1 MSASLRPVTE
11 HRARCLALARPLPVE
26 QVPLGRALGLVLAQD
41 LTSPVSLPGF
51 DNSAMD
57 GFAVRYQDVH
67 NADQTPVSLPVFADV
82 PAGGHLAGPVPAGQA
97 VRIMTGAPL
106 PAGVD
111 TVVQVEWTD
120 GWTDP
125 VVIHRTPTAGRN
137 IRRVGEDV
145 VAGDRLLPAGTR
157 LTSRAIGLAAA
168 VGFGQLPVH
177 RAPRVL
183 VLATGDEL
191 REPGSGPL
199 QPGQLYESNGH
210 QLEAALRTA
219 GAVPL
224 RPGIIRDDPAV
235 LTATLAEHLPRVDLV
250 VTSGGVSAGAFD
262 TVKEVLAAT
271 GTVEF
276 ARVAMQP
283 GMPQGCGTLREGDR
297 DVPVI
302 TLPGNPVSTFVSFE
316 VFVAPVLR
324 VLAGLDPDVPVATGT
339 AATGWASPA
348 RKVQYVRARLGGRPG
363 AHTLEPVGTQRS
375 HLIADLA
382 QADVL
387 AVVPP
392 QVERVHPGD
401 TLHYLTL
408 EAGR

>member
-1 MSASLRPVTE
+1 MSALRPVAD
-11 HRARCLALARPLPVE
+11 HRARCLAPARPLPPTSVA
-26 QVPLGRALGLVLAQD
+26 VDDALGLVLAED
-41 LTSPVSLPGF
+41 LVSPVSLPGF

-57 GFAVRYQDVH
+57 GFAVRTQDVLS
-67 NADQTPVSLPVFADV
+67 AGEAPVRLPVFADV
-82 PAGGHLAGPVPAGQA
+82 PAGGYLTEPVPAGQA
-97 VRIMTGAPL
+97 ARIMTGAPL

-111 TVVQVEWTD
+111 TVIQVEWTD

-125 VVIHRTPTAGRN
+125 VVVHRAPTPGQN

-145 VAGDRLLPAGTR
+145 LAGETVLPAGTR
-157 LTSRAIGLAAA
+157 LTSRGVGLAAA
-168 VGFGQLPVH
+168 VGLGQVPVH
-177 RAPRVL
+177 PAPRVL

-210 QLEAALRTA
+210 QLAAAVRAA
-219 GAVPL
+219 GAVPV
-224 RPGIIRDDPAV
+224 RPGIVPDSPAALTAV
-235 LTATLAEHLPRVDLV
+235 LAAHLPRVDLV

-271 GTVEF
+271 GSVEF

-283 GMPQGCGTLREGDR
+283 GMPQGCGTLRDDGR
-297 DVPVI
+297 DVPVV

-324 VLAGLDPDVPVATGT
+324 VLAGLDPDGPTGTGT
-339 AATGWASPA
+339 AATGWRSPA
-348 RKVQYVRARLGGRPG
+348 GKAQYVRARVGGKPG
-363 AHTLEPVGTQRS
+363 RRTLQPVGAQRS

-382 QADVL
+382 HADVL

-392 QVERVHPGD
+392 EVEKVHPGD
-401 TLHYLTL
+401 TLDYLIL

>member
-1 MSASLRPVTE
+1 MRPVAE
-11 HRARCLALARPLPVE
+11 YRARCLALARPLPVR
-26 QVPLGRALGLVLAQD
+26 QVPVDQALGLVLAED
-41 LTSPVSLPGF
+41 LRSPVSLPGF

-57 GFAVRYQDVH
+57 GFAVRFEDVRS
-67 NADQTPVSLPVFADV
+67 ADQTPVRLPVFADV
-82 PAGGHLAGPVPAGQA
+82 PAGGHLAEPVPAGQA
-97 VRIMTGAPL
+97 ARIMTGAPV
-106 PAGVD
+106 PTGVD

-125 VVIHRTPTAGRN
+125 VVIHRRPAEGQN

-145 VAGDRLLPAGTR
+145 VAGDLLLPAGTR
-157 LTSRAIGLAAA
+157 LTSRGIGLAAA
-168 VGFGQLPVH
+168 VGSGRLPVH

-199 QPGQLYESNGH
+199 RPGQLYESNGH

-219 GAVPL
+219 GAVPI

-235 LTATLAEHLPRVDLV
+235 LTAALAEHLPRVDLV

-271 GTVEF
+271 GRVEF
-276 ARVAMQP
+276 AKVAMQP
-283 GMPQGCGTLREGDR
+283 GMPQGCGTLRDGDR

-324 VLAGLDPDVPVATGT
+324 VLAGLTPNVPVATGT
-339 AATGWASPA
+339 AATGWRSPA
-348 RKVQYVRARLGGRPG
+348 RKTQYVRARLSGEPGRR
-363 AHTLEPVGTQRS
+363 TLEPIGTQRS

-382 QADVL
+382 HADVL
-387 AVVPP
+387 VVVPP
-392 QVERVHPGD
+392 EVERVHPGD
-401 TLHYLTL
+401 TLDYLTL

>member
-1 MSASLRPVTE
+1 MSASLRPVAE
-11 HRARCLALARPLPVE
+11 HRARCLALAHPLPPRWVRLDE
-26 QVPLGRALGLVLAQD
+26 GLGLVLAED
-41 LTSPVSLPGF
+41 LTSLVSLPGF

-57 GFAVRYQDVH
+57 GFAVRFEDV
-67 NADQTPVSLPVFADV
+67 QTAAQAPVELPVFADV
-82 PAGGHLAGPVPAGQA
+82 PAGGHLTETVPSGQA
-97 VRIMTGAPL
+97 ARIMTGAPL

-125 VVIHRTPTAGRN
+125 VVIHRAPAQGQN

-145 VAGDRLLPAGTR
+145 VEGDVVLTAGTR
-157 LTSRAIGLAAA
+157 LTARGIGLAAA
-168 VGFGQLPVH
+168 VGFGQLPVYP
-177 RAPRVL
+177 APRVL

-199 QPGQLYESNGH
+199 HPGQLYESNGH
-210 QLEAALRTA
+210 QLAAAVRAA
-219 GAVPL
+219 GADPV
-224 RPGIIRDDPAV
+224 RPGIVRDDPDT
-235 LTATLAEHLPRVDLV
+235 LTAVLAEHLPRVDLV

-271 GTVEF
+271 GTVDF
-276 ARVAMQP
+276 AKVAMQP
-283 GMPQGCGTLREGDR
+283 GMPQGCGTLRDADR

-324 VLAGLDPDVPVATGT
+324 VLAGLHPDVPTGT
-339 AATGWASPA
+339 GAAATGWKSPTGKA
-348 RKVQYVRARLGGRPG
+348 QYVRARLGGRDG
-363 AHTLEPVGTQRS
+363 QRTLEPVGAQRS

-382 QADVL
+382 HADVL

-392 QVERVHPGD
+392 EVEQVHPGD
-401 TLHYLTL
+401 LLDYLPL